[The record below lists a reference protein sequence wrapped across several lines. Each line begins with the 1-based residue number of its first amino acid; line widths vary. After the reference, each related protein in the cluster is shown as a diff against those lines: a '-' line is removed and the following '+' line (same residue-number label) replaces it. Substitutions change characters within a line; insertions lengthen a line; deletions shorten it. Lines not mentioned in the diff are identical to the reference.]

1 MAVTDA
7 LFLTPAQVAD
17 HAGLSVKS
25 VYRAIRRGEL
35 AASKLGAVIRI
46 RARDFDAWVDS
57 SRVAPLSADCSMG
70 ETAPDAPLG
79 VGTLDAL
86 RKIKRE
92 NS

>member
-1 MAVTDA
+1 MAVNDA

-25 VYRAIRRGEL
+25 VYRAIGRGEL

-57 SRVAPLSADCSMG
+57 SRVAPLSAERSLG
-70 ETAPDAPLG
+70 VTAPDVPLG
-79 VGTLDAL
+79 LGTLASL
-86 RKIKRE
+86 RRIKWE
-92 NS
+92 NT